1 MKYDRANFVAS
12 LAMLLCG
19 TGLTGCAS
27 GPTHPPIEDRLTPA
41 FVGIPGPQLGGKQ
54 LVVLRFPYAFSE
66 ADAPELR
73 RRFNSG
79 AYFGLGRFA
88 SEREPDEKT
97 FDGAVAKTSYYALLL
112 QEALQSRLPDASV
125 ILQPVF
131 MQVKDKSVVSFAGDF
146 ESIVPSVVI
155 DFFAYVRPQWKPDIV
170 QPFAT
175 VGRTLVPI
183 VTVRTLPQVSTQTS
197 GSAAGMAFL
206 AGLTQPGS
214 GAGAYGGAGASI
226 ADLMNCGG
234 DDAFLVKSSVLAPT
248 THITQ
253 RPWQPNHHLVW
264 PTLKL
269 TLDSAV
275 VKGTANE
282 LQGNQAVDALA
293 YVVRDVMR
301 AVENH
306 PVAQRELASLS
317 AQNYDLTA
325 ASSIRAGRPITQQQ
339 ENLLK
344 AFAGAEQVFLERQS
358 LALHDRLLSGE
369 WPVSF
374 RESRAKEQSSLTKAK
389 AVGWLS
395 ILAAGAMGSPVA
407 TMALSDSLEGSYTNW
422 ASSMTTSLVEVRA
435 EQLNV
440 SFNELGSESEITAHS
455 MLELRTK
462 LREIYAKTTKAPSK
476 SAR

>member
-1 MKYDRANFVAS
+1 MKHDRANSIAS

-27 GPTHPPIEDRLTPA
+27 GPTHPPIEDRLTPVFMGVPA
-41 FVGIPGPQLGGKQ
+41 PQLAGKQ

-66 ADAPELR
+66 TDAPELR

-79 AYFGLGRFA
+79 PYFGVGRFA
-88 SEREPDEKT
+88 SGREPDEKT
-97 FDGAVAKTSYYALLL
+97 FDSAVAKTSYYALLL

-131 MQVKDKSVVSFAGDF
+131 MQVKEKSVVALAGDF
-146 ESIVPSVVI
+146 ESILPTVVI

-183 VTVRTLPQVSTQTS
+183 VTVRTLPQVSTETS
-197 GSAAGMAFL
+197 GSAAGMIFL

-226 ADLMNCGG
+226 VDLLNCSG
-234 DDAFLVKSSVLAPT
+234 DDAFFMKSSVLAPA

-269 TLDSAV
+269 TLDSDV

-282 LQGNQAVDALA
+282 LQGNQTVDALA
-293 YVVRDVMR
+293 YIVRDVMR

-306 PVAQRELASLS
+306 PVAQRELNASS
-317 AQNYDLTA
+317 AQNYDLA
-325 ASSIRAGRPITQQQ
+325 AAASIRAGQPITQRQDQ
-339 ENLLK
+339 LLK
-344 AFAGAEQVFLERQS
+344 AFAKAEQVFLEKQS

-369 WPVSF
+369 WPASF

-395 ILAAGAMGSPVA
+395 ILAAGAMGSPGA
-407 TMALSDSLEGSYTNW
+407 TMALSNSLDSSYTNW
-422 ASSMTTSLVEVRA
+422 ASSMTTSLAEVRA

-440 SFNELGSESEITAHS
+440 SFNELGRESEITAHS

-462 LREIYAKTTKAPSK
+462 LREVYAKVTKTPRK